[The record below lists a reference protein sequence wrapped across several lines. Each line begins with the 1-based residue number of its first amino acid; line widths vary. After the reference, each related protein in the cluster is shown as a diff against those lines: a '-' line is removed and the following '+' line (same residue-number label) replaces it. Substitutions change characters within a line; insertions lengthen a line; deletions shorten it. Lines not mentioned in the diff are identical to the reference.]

1 MAASVAVV
9 VVVVVDLHLPEPVP
23 YFPIF
28 DLNHKKFSCCEPTFV
43 RYRGNLFVNSNQ

>member
-1 MAASVAVV
+1 MAASVVVV

-28 DLNHKKFSCCEPTFV
+28 DQNHK
-43 RYRGNLFVNSNQ
+43 NLFLL